1 MYRKK
6 LLFVTTW
13 EDLASNKG
21 AELLR
26 QVRQLQEYPIIL
38 AKRIGTTKYQG
49 GKFMQL
55 LFLHMDYCFA
65 LVINKIFMHSYRFAT
80 RYNSTILINPLYV
93 QATELR
99 NWINESKQML
109 IEYTMKSSAESA
121 SPLNLVAVDDEILSV
136 SAITTQSSTNPAS
149 DSTEVSACYQFN
161 RELARQRAA
170 LTGASS
176 STLRTVNDSTVSDN
190 GKDLHDRSSIFEV
203 GSTSG
208 TCSEQYNITMH
219 NATSKENMCSI
230 DMLLDMEAELLE
242 KKKQKRN
249 TVSCREY
256 YCYKLQMRDDEEN
269 GVLHA
274 GRVFQQY
281 SVDEFIKL
289 ETQRLDFYSF
299 NQDLF
304 RIDALAGILD
314 VLRHGER
321 EPCNIGRQ
329 SFLPT
334 SFIGGPRDMRRR
346 YMDAIA
352 LVQNFGKPDIFLTM
366 TCNPSWP
373 EIEEHLLVTDEVQN
387 RPDLVSRVFRAKV
400 DEMKTD
406 ILKRNIFGKV
416 AASMYTIEFQKRG
429 LPHAHFLIILKDEYK
444 LLTPESYDRVVC
456 AEIPDSDKND
466 YLYSVVTKHMMH
478 EPCGSLNPKCPCMKN

>member
-1 MYRKK
+1 MC
-6 LLFVTTW
+6 
-13 EDLASNKG
+13 S
-21 AELLR
+21 
-26 QVRQLQEYPIIL
+26 QLMI
-38 AKRIGTTKYQG
+38 
-49 GKFMQL
+49 L
-55 LFLHMDYCFA
+55 LFLIMGKIYMIA
-65 LVINKIFMHSYRFAT
+65 LPFLKLGLHQERVVNNI
-80 RYNSTILINPLYV
+80 ILPCIML
-93 QATELR
+93 QAKL
-99 NWINESKQML
+99 
-109 IEYTMKSSAESA
+109 
-121 SPLNLVAVDDEILSV
+121 PSV
-136 SAITTQSSTNPAS
+136 
-149 DSTEVSACYQFN
+149 E
-161 RELARQRAA
+161 
-170 LTGASS
+170 
-176 STLRTVNDSTVSDN
+176 
-190 GKDLHDRSSIFEV
+190 
-203 GSTSG
+203 
-208 TCSEQYNITMH
+208 NI
-219 NATSKENMCSI
+219 CSI

-346 YMDAIA
+346 YMDVIA

-400 DEMKTD
+400 EEMKTD

-444 LLTPESYDRVVC
+444 LLTPEAYDRVVC

-478 EPCGSLNPKCPCMKN
+478 EPCGSLNPKCPCMRN